1 MFDGLSDKLQAAFS
15 KVIGKRRLTE
25 ENVTDAVRAVR
36 LALLEADVHYG
47 VTKTFV
53 QRVKEKALGQEV
65 LKSVTPGQQFVKV
78 IHDELVLLMGSGE
91 PELELSEKPAVIVMC
106 GLQGSGKTT
115 TCAKLGYYVRK
126 RLGKRPLLVACDLQ
140 RPAAVDQ
147 LETLCAQAQLGFFSL
162 PGEKRPAKV
171 AKAAMKAAKEGGYDV
186 VIVDTAGRLHVD
198 EPLMKELKEL
208 CKLLEPQETLFVA
221 NAATGQDAVNSAVEL
236 GTKVEITGSILTML
250 DGNTRGGAAISI
262 VEVTGKPLKFEG
274 IGEKIDDFQ
283 LFNPHSM
290 ADRIL
295 GMGDTINLVKKV
307 EEHIDAEEAER
318 LQKKLR
324 KASFTY
330 EDYLKQ
336 MQAVKKMGSI
346 KGLLKMLPIGNQAG
360 FLDNSEEHFRGVEA
374 VILSM
379 TPRERR
385 EEDQLTMSRRKRIAK
400 GSGRDLGEVNKL
412 IKSFR
417 QAKQLMKQ
425 MPNNKKSLEKMIG
438 GSAWR

>member
-1 MFDGLSDKLQAAFS
+1 MFDGLSDKLQAVIS
-15 KVIGKRRLTE
+15 KVVGKKRLTE
-25 ENVTDAVRAVR
+25 ENVTDAVREVR
-36 LALLEADVHYG
+36 IALLEADVHYG
-47 VTKTFV
+47 VTKSFV

-65 LKSVTPGQQFVKV
+65 LKSVSPGQQFIKV
-78 IHDELVLLMGSGE
+78 IHDELVVLMGSGE
-91 PELELSEKPAVIVMC
+91 PELNLSGKPSVILMC

-115 TCAKLGYYVRK
+115 TCAKLGHYLRK
-126 RLGKRPLLVACDLQ
+126 RMSKRPLLVACDLQ

-147 LETLCAQAQLGFFSL
+147 LETLCRQAGLDFFSL

-171 AKAAMKAAKEGGYDV
+171 AKAALKAAQEGGNDV

-236 GTKVEITGSILTML
+236 GSKVEITGTVLTML
-250 DGNTRGGAAISI
+250 DGSTRGGAAISI
-262 VEVTGKPLKFEG
+262 VEVTGRPLKFEG
-274 IGEKIDDFQ
+274 VGEKIDDLQ

-318 LQKKLR
+318 LQKKLK

-336 MQAVKKMGSI
+336 MQMIKKMGSI

-360 FLDNSEEHFRGVEA
+360 LLDGSEAHFRGVESM
-374 VILSM
+374 ILSM
-379 TPRERR
+379 TPGERR
-385 EEDQLTMSRRKRIAK
+385 EEDELTMSRRKRIAR

-425 MPNNKKSLEKMIG
+425 MPTNKKSLEKMIG